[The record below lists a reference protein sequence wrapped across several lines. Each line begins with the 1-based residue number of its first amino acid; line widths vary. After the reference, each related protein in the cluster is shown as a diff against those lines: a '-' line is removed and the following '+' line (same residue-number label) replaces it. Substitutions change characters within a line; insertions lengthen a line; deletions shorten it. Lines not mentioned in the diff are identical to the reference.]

1 MAGIWRDKYRYKKS
15 GVMLLELTP
24 AARVQG
30 GLFDAPNTAAAQA
43 RMRMIDVLNRRFG
56 RNTVGFAA
64 VGIQRTWN
72 LRSDFISPR
81 YTTSWD
87 ECCRCKTE
95 AECAIA
101 TQTGCPIGP
110 TLRNSARR
118 EFRCVQLL
126 RIDRRERRQDQTE
139 HSRRRCRLVLFCR
152 HLGSRTLNGSL
163 LVVPPVTRHKCA
175 RNGAAT
181 FPVIRR
187 LGRVRL
193 LRHRFPSAEAWCR
206 GPRPT
211 ICASLSFMRAT
222 SSVDRRQHEER
233 VPPSLPATA
242 DRQHGAGD
250 IRGGGRHQPQN
261 ASSHFLRQAISL

>member
-1 MAGIWRDKYRYKKS
+1 MGSEEASASEHGLFRSCRQLRHARGRENAVPAARLRSPGGFQPQDAMAGIWRDKYRYKKA

-152 HLGSRTLNGSL
+152 HLGSRTYG
-163 LVVPPVTRHKCA
+163 
-175 RNGAAT
+175 
-181 FPVIRR
+181 RR
-187 LGRVRL
+187 
-193 LRHRFPSAEAWCR
+193 
-206 GPRPT
+206 
-211 ICASLSFMRAT
+211 
-222 SSVDRRQHEER
+222 
-233 VPPSLPATA
+233 
-242 DRQHGAGD
+242 
-250 IRGGGRHQPQN
+250 
-261 ASSHFLRQAISL
+261 SH